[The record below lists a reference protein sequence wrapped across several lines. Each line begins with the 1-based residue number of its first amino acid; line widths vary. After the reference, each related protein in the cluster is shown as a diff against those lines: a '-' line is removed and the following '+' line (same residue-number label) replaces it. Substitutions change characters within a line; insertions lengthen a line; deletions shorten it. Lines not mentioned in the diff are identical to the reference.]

1 MAALTRGW
9 MSIVI
14 PIRENGWMPVNSTAG
29 RAVGN
34 TIKGARLTARG
45 GTRASR
51 WIGRNVGFF
60 RNKSGAGEAGM
71 IRLLDLH
78 AASCAGDT
86 LVTLGLAGTIFFNV
100 PVGEARGR
108 VALYLLITMAPFAL
122 LAPIVGP
129 LLDRFRHGRRYA
141 LATTMLG
148 RAFLAWLISDYL
160 GSVALY
166 PAAFGVLALSRAY
179 GVARSAAVPR
189 LLPPG
194 LGLSEAGA
202 RASIYGTLAGAIIA
216 PIGLAAFWLGHAW
229 PLRVASVV
237 FIIGMVIAL
246 RLPPRADSEPPEV
259 VPRIFLLPNRDSVK
273 VLSGRLVLAVLSG
286 SAVLRALYGFL
297 TLFLA
302 FSIRSNNLTT
312 TLLGMHLSQTKAL
325 AYAVGALGVGTFVAT
340 AIGSRMKIH
349 RPTLLQAGGMIAVTV
364 AALAATAEY
373 NLGFVIVLC
382 LTTAIVSGLAKLAV
396 DASIQEKIPEQVRA
410 SAFAHSETILMLA
423 FVLGGAIGLFPFP
436 GRVGI
441 GIAAGG
447 LVLAATR
454 AALLAMQLRKDR
466 LVGVANSGAATVEFV
481 RSADAA
487 TEARAISTDSERQR
501 IPAASATN
509 AMARPGATPA
519 SATTV
524 TASSAGMTAATVG
537 GPTAL
542 LPGSGGLAATRVEAG
557 PAVRAA
563 APVEPAKPKVSRWRR
578 LFTSSG
584 PGPAPSAPGGVNP
597 APTRVLRGGA
607 DEPGYHLYRP
617 TSTDAPQDSS
627 T

>member
-1 MAALTRGW
+1 
-9 MSIVI
+9 
-14 PIRENGWMPVNSTAG
+14 MPGKSTAG
-29 RAVGN
+29 RAVGT
-34 TIKGARLTARG
+34 TIKSARLTARG
-45 GTRASR
+45 GTRVGR
-51 WIGRNVGFF
+51 WIVRNIGFV

-86 LVTLGLAGTIFFNV
+86 LVTMGLAGTIFFNV

-122 LAPIVGP
+122 LAPVVGP

-160 GSVALY
+160 GGIGLY

-202 RASIYGTLAGAIIA
+202 RASIFGTLAGAAVA
-216 PIGLAAFWLGHAW
+216 PLGVAAFWLGHAW
-229 PLRVASVV
+229 PLRLASVV

-246 RLPPRADSEPPEV
+246 RLPPKADSEPPEV
-259 VPRIFLLPNRDSVK
+259 LPRIFLLPNRESVK
-273 VLSGRLVLAVLSG
+273 VLSGRLVIAVLSG
-286 SAVLRALYGFL
+286 SAILRALYGFL

-302 FSIRSNNLTT
+302 FSIRSNDLTT
-312 TLLGMHLSQTKAL
+312 TLFGAHLSQTKAL
-325 AYAVGALGVGTFVAT
+325 AFAIGALGVGTFVAT
-340 AIGSRMKIH
+340 AIGSRMTIH
-349 RPTLLQAGGMIAVTV
+349 RPTLLQAGGMIAVTA
-364 AALAATAEY
+364 AALLATVQY

-396 DASIQEKIPEQVRA
+396 DASIQEQIPEQVRA
-410 SAFAHSETILMLA
+410 SAFAHSETLLMLA

-447 LVLAATR
+447 LVLATAR
-454 AALLAMQLRKDR
+454 AVMVAGRLRKDKLR
-466 LVGVANSGAATVEFV
+466 GIANTGAPTVELVRASEAATEHRGADIDSQRQSLPVA
-481 RSADAA
+481 SSWSTSPAPADAA
-487 TEARAISTDSERQR
+487 
-501 IPAASATN
+501 
-509 AMARPGATPA
+509 
-519 SATTV
+519 
-524 TASSAGMTAATVG
+524 
-537 GPTAL
+537 GP
-542 LPGSGGLAATRVEAG
+542 AATRIEAG
-557 PAVRAA
+557 PAAYAVSPTAPATVKAAWWRRMFASPTPPAA
-563 APVEPAKPKVSRWRR
+563 A
-578 LFTSSG
+578 T
-584 PGPAPSAPGGVNP
+584 PAPAPPVP
-597 APTRVLRGGA
+597 TAPTQTIPRGEA
-607 DEPGYHLYRP
+607 DQPGYHLYRP
-617 TSTDAPQDSS
+617 SPSDASQDPG